1 MPANTTAT
9 VRIPLATAQSI
20 TESGRDIFMKDGD
33 GITYVGQ
40 DVSGDF
46 IYTVGGGSYTF
57 VASETPLP
65 ETEPMESEP
74 VDSEPADTTV
84 PADTNAPTDTTP
96 ETKPAKKGCGSA
108 LGLTAV
114 APFAVTPLLLAKKK
128 KRRA

>member
-1 MPANTTAT
+1 MANEYGNDFVVLTD
-9 VRIPLATAQSI
+9 
-20 TESGRDIFMKDGD
+20 ESGQEIEFEVLGSIDFD
-33 GITYVGQ
+33 GITYVGK
-40 DVSGDF
+40 DTSGDF

-65 ETEPMESEP
+65 ETEPVESEP
-74 VDSEPADTTV
+74 VDSAPADTTV

-114 APFAVTPLLLAKKK
+114 APFAVAPLLLAKKK